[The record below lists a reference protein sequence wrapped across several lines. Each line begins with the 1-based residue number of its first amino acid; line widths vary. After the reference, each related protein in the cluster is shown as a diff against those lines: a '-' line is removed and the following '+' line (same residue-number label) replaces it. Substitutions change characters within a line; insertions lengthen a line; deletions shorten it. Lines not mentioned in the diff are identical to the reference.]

1 MRYIKCPHFGHS
13 KCYIYHA
20 VFLTVC
26 ALHLEMH
33 KEESIGNEFEESSG
47 EIENK
52 DKQLLESAGLASVI
66 RKLKKQ
72 ISKTTLDYIKKK
84 LGMVC
89 DEIGFLKTLCRKL
102 VNRYMDILVEELST
116 TDDTRTICANI
127 GVCKK

>member
-1 MRYIKCPHFGHS
+1 MLWRIVLITLLIS
-13 KCYIYHA
+13 S
-20 VFLTVC
+20 VC

-47 EIENK
+47 EIETE
-52 DKQLLESAGLASVI
+52 QLPGKCWACKWVM

-72 ISKTTLDYIKKK
+72 ISNGATPDDIKTK

-89 DEIGFLKTLCRKL
+89 DEIGFLKSICRKL
-102 VNRYMDILVEELST
+102 VNQYTDTLVEELST

>member
-1 MRYIKCPHFGHS
+1 MPTFGHS
-13 KCYIYHA
+13 TCYIYHA

-47 EIENK
+47 EIETE
-52 DKQLLESAGLASVI
+52 QLPGKCWACKWVI

-72 ISKTTLDYIKKK
+72 ISNGATPDDIKTK

-89 DEIGFLKTLCRKL
+89 DEIGFLKSICRKL
-102 VNRYMDILVEELST
+102 VNQYTDTLVEELST
-116 TDDTRTICANI
+116 TDDARTICANI